1 MTRAVPF
8 GRSTLG
14 FIALGAACAAIVVPR
29 ASADPV
35 SPTSPTTSATA
46 SPTTTATTAA
56 TPTTSATPAT
66 SATAPS
72 TTTTTTVAPAATVA
86 DCSTATLAK
95 TISSVTLQL
104 SDYFAAHP
112 DADSSLLDAT
122 RQPAFTAMSQFDNY
136 FKEHPDQAD
145 ALRGIQAPLAA
156 FKDRCGL
163 QVAPTDALAVL
174 NGV

>member
-14 FIALGAACAAIVVPR
+14 FIALGAACAALVVPR

-56 TPTTSATPAT
+56 TPTASATPTT
-66 SATAPS
+66 SAAAPS
-72 TTTTTTVAPAATVA
+72 ATTTTTVAPAATVA

-104 SDYFAAHP
+104 SDYFAAHL
-112 DADSSLLDAT
+112 DADAALLDAT
-122 RQPAFTAMSQFDNY
+122 RQSAFAAMSQFDSY
-136 FKEHPDQAD
+136 FKAHPDEAD

>member
-35 SPTSPTTSATA
+35 SPTAPTTSATA
-46 SPTTTATTAA
+46 SPSTTATTAA
-56 TPTTSATPAT
+56 TPTASATPTTSATV
-66 SATAPS
+66 PS
-72 TTTTTTVAPAATVA
+72 TATTTTVAPAATVA